1 MRKYST
7 LKVSEG
13 RFPRVL
19 HVPLSA
25 LGLHPG
31 AKSNFRY
38 SCCALL
44 CATKLIRNNTEV
56 QLSAGSECHLPKSS
70 ILERKISLIYVAQ
83 RRSVSFFLF
92 AALGSKP

>member
-7 LKVSEG
+7 LKVSKG
-13 RFPRVL
+13 RFPREL

-70 ILERKISLIYVAQ
+70 ILERKTSFIYVAQ

-92 AALGSKP
+92 AVLGSKP